1 MAQTHGI
8 NLANYSPEQLDEIIA
23 AAERQKGAALATKT
37 MAVMAAWKAAHKWLK
52 NNAADDLGEAF
63 KSISQPMEP
72 RETNVMKKYGLSETQ
87 RDNAIE
93 KGRKAVD
100 GL

>member
-23 AAERQKGAALATKT
+23 AAELQKGAALAAKT
-37 MAVMAAWKAAHKWLK
+37 MAVMSAWKAAHKWLID
-52 NNAADDLGEAF
+52 NASDDLGEAF
-63 KSISQPMEP
+63 KAIPQQAGP
-72 RETNVMKKYGLSETQ
+72 RETNVMKKYKMSETQ

-93 KGRKAVD
+93 KGRKAVE